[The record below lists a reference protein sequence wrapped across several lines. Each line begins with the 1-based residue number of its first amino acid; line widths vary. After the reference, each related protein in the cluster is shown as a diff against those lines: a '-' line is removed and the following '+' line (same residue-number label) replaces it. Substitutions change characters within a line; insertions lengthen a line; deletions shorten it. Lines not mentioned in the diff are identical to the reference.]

1 MPVATRFASYPALPP
16 SRSDMA
22 VTTTLPTITLSSCV
36 RAASAAETRYR
47 VDVPIAPSR
56 GVRVIALDPAA
67 AVVAGRAAA
76 QEWATAHFLVAES
89 GDGDPLLV
97 RGIGGAPVVLED
109 QLDEA
114 DVVLMIAT
122 EDSGA
127 AAASALGHACA
138 QRGIMTAGIVLGAGS
153 AAEHAVAALRPYA
166 RVLLPSGD
174 ESDVT
179 ELLTALRA

>member
-1 MPVATRFASYPALPP
+1 MGLTNTV
-16 SRSDMA
+16 
-22 VTTTLPTITLSSCV
+22 PTITLSSCV

-76 QEWATAHFLVAES
+76 HEWATAHFLVAES
-89 GDGDPLLV
+89 PGGDHLSL
-97 RGIGGAPVVLED
+97 RGIGGSSVVLED
-109 QLDEA
+109 QLDQA

-138 QRGIMTAGIVLGAGS
+138 LRGIMTAGIVLGAGD
-153 AAEHAVAALRPYA
+153 AAEHALAALRPYA
-166 RVLLPSGD
+166 RVLLPSAD

>member
-1 MPVATRFASYPALPP
+1 
-16 SRSDMA
+16 MA
-22 VTTTLPTITLSSCV
+22 VLTATPPTITLSSCI
-36 RAASAAETRYR
+36 RAASAAELRYR
-47 VDVPIAPSR
+47 IDTPIAPSR

-67 AVVAGRAAA
+67 AAVAGRVAAL
-76 QEWATAHFLVAES
+76 EWATAHFLVAEHA
-89 GDGDPLLV
+89 GANTLV
-97 RGIGGAPVVLED
+97 VSGIGGAPVVLEE

-122 EDSGA
+122 EDAGA
-127 AAASALGHACA
+127 PAASILGHACA
-138 QRGIMTAGIVLGAGS
+138 QRGIMTAGIVLGAGD

-174 ESDVT
+174 ETDVT